1 VPVNELQTDLLIL
14 GAGMAGLTAG
24 AYAASHG
31 ADVMIAERG
40 PEIGGNAAHAMG
52 KVWTARSLQSLRAED
67 PGGNDKLH
75 RALFETY
82 PELLAWI
89 GGTGVWMSDSIDV
102 LHGQGFLIDILGYL
116 KKCRMIIESNGGW
129 VVPGTSTTRL
139 EVENGRVVGAWLH
152 SDDDPGEQ
160 LIRAAVTLLATG
172 GFQANLALRRELMG
186 PHSDGL
192 LLRASPHSRGD
203 GLRLGLSVGGELSGK
218 TTAYYGHLISEP
230 AVSFGPG
237 EFLRLSMKFSPHCLM
252 LNLDGR
258 RFADESKGDHYN
270 AQAAGEQR
278 EGRALLVF
286 DDRVYS
292 ANKEV
297 IAEAVEAGAHAV
309 SADRPSDLASRA
321 AEWGYDPAET
331 VRTVAGYN
339 EAVARGGPDDVPR
352 HSLRSPLE
360 MAGPLH
366 AIEVRSGIT
375 FTNAG
380 LKADIDGQVCRGDEF
395 VPGLLVAGADLG
407 GVYAGG
413 YAGGL
418 ALAGVFGYRAAR
430 RTLTLLQRAKDAAA
444 VPGAPGTAHRPG

>member
-1 VPVNELQTDLLIL
+1 VSEIQTDLLIL

-31 ADVMIAERG
+31 AEVMIAERAR
-40 PEIGGNAAHAMG
+40 EIGGNAAHAMG
-52 KVWTARSLQSLRAED
+52 KVWTARSLESLRAED
-67 PGGNDKLH
+67 PGGDEELH

-82 PELLAWI
+82 PELLDWI
-89 GGTGVWMSDSIDV
+89 HGTGVWVSDAIDV
-102 LHGQGFLIDILGYL
+102 LHGRGFLLDILGYL
-116 KKCRMIIESNGGW
+116 RKCRMKVESSGGW
-129 VVPGTSTTRL
+129 VVPGTSTSRL
-139 EVENGRVVGAWLH
+139 ELVDGRVVGAWLR
-152 SDDDPGEQ
+152 SADDQDEQ
-160 LIRAAVTLLATG
+160 LVRAAVTLLATG
-172 GFQANLALRRELMG
+172 GFQGNLELRRELMG

-192 LLRASPHSRGD
+192 LLRANPHSRGD
-203 GLRLGLSVGGELSGK
+203 GLRLGLSAGGELTGT

-230 AVSFGPG
+230 TITFGPG

-252 LNLDGR
+252 VNLDGR

-286 DDRVYS
+286 DDIVYQ
-292 ANKEV
+292 ANADL
-297 IAEAVEAGAHAV
+297 IAEAVQAGAHAV
-309 SADRPSDLASRA
+309 SVKRWDDLGPQA
-321 AEWGYDPAET
+321 ARWGYDGAEAMRTILRYNET
-331 VRTVAGYN
+331 VAQ
-339 EAVARGGPDDVPR
+339 GGSEDVPR
-352 HSLRSPLE
+352 AALRSPLDTG
-360 MAGPLH
+360 GPLH

-380 LKADIDGQVCRGDEF
+380 LKADADGQIVRADGF

-407 GVYAGG
+407 GIYAGG

-430 RTLTLLQRAKDAAA
+430 RAVRLLRPAGKDQ
-444 VPGAPGTAHRPG
+444 G